1 MRAKE
6 RITTEKVL
14 YVLFFLEDPHIERK
28 EKYEKALFYA
38 YVQIGHGGQQMINF
52 EHFYY

>member
-1 MRAKE
+1 MRAK
-6 RITTEKVL
+6 RTYNYRKGVIRS
-14 YVLFFLEDPHIERK
+14 FFLEDPHIERK